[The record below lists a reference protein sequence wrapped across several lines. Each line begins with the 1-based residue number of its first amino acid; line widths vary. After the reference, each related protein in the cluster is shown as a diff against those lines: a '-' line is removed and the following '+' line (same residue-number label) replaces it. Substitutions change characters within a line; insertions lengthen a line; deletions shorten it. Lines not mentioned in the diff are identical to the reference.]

1 MIHLLIRVKHIFITS
16 ICLQARSEAVRLL
29 SKLNEQLVR
38 RNTLREEEAQRL
50 TPGQEREKL
59 IAEVRQNNAT
69 LVSINNQ
76 LKLIDAQLVDKR
88 DQLAQTNQDLEE
100 GQTDRH
106 TKYRE
111 LKRRDETMSAFME
124 TFAQNME
131 EERRGYY

>member
-1 MIHLLIRVKHIFITS
+1 M
-16 ICLQARSEAVRLL
+16 
-29 SKLNEQLVR
+29 
-38 RNTLREEEAQRL
+38 
-50 TPGQEREKL
+50 TPAQEREKL

-69 LVSINNQ
+69 LASITNQ

-88 DQLAQTNQDLEE
+88 DLLAQTNQDLEE

-124 TFAQNME
+124 TFSESME
-131 EERRGYY
+131 QEKRGNYNQYKFRVGMS